1 MWLALDAS
9 RFSGGKTHID
19 GVASPDHQANTR
31 PGLTVSLPLG
41 ARQSLKVTYS
51 EGATPRRG
59 TDFDSVMVTWQLVK
73 F

>member
-1 MWLALDAS
+1 MCLG
-9 RFSGGKTHID
+9 FI
-19 GVASPDHQANTR
+19 VF
-31 PGLTVSLPLG
+31 LPLG
-41 ARQSLKVTYS
+41 VCQLLKVTYS